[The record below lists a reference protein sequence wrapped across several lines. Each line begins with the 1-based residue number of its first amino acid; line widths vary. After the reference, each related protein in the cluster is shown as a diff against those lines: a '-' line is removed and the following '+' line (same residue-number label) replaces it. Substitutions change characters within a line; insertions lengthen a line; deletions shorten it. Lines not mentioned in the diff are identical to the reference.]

1 LSTGSSPFRI
11 ASGGLKV
18 SGPVSVDPRKALE
31 LLFGA
36 SKYVIGMVHL
46 LPLPGCPRWA
56 GEMEEV
62 LERAVADALALESG
76 GVDGL
81 MVENFRD
88 VPFGKRQ
95 AEAHTVA
102 AMTLAVAAVRDA
114 VDLPV
119 GVNVLRN
126 DARSALAIASV
137 TGVSFIRVNVHTGVM
152 VTDQGLIEGSAYE
165 TIRYRRELGVDV
177 KVFAD
182 VLVKHANPLGSPTIE
197 QAARDTAYR
206 GLADA
211 LIVTGPGTGEPTEAA
226 DVKRTREAVPDFPVL
241 VGSGASQESVGQLLS
256 VADGIIVGT
265 GLKEHGIVSNPV
277 DRARVAAL
285 MAEVQ
290 KLR

>member
-1 LSTGSSPFRI
+1 
-11 ASGGLKV
+11 V
-18 SGPVSVDPRKALE
+18 SGPVSEHPRKALE
-31 LLFGA
+31 LLFGVN
-36 SKYVIGMVHL
+36 KYVIGMVHL
-46 LPLPGCPRWA
+46 LPLPGSPRWA

-62 LERAVADALALESG
+62 LETAVADALALESG
-76 GVDGL
+76 GVHGL
-81 MVENFRD
+81 IVENFRD
-88 VPFGKRQ
+88 VPFGKGR

-102 AMTLAVAAVRDA
+102 AVTLAVAAVRDA
-114 VDLPV
+114 VRLPV

-137 TGVSFIRVNVHTGVM
+137 TGASFVRVNVHTGAM

-177 KVFAD
+177 KILAD
-182 VLVKHANPLGSPTIE
+182 VLVKHAVPLGSPIIE

-211 LIVTGPGTGEPTEAA
+211 LIVTGPGTGEPTEMA
-226 DVKRTREAVPDFPVL
+226 DVKRTRDAVPDFPVL
-241 VGSGASQESVGQLLS
+241 VGSGVSQESVGELLS
-256 VADGIIVGT
+256 VADGVIVGT
-265 GLKEHGIVSNPV
+265 GLKEDGIVSNPV